1 MLEILTPLVKL
12 HRVSRSVDPSV
23 FVAKPGIWGE
33 LNPDGSLKN
42 VVTDEPAKINKL
54 VVNSAS
60 ENVYES
66 NDVEVGRVTT
76 IEDFGVRC
84 LVDGEGFTGTPNS
97 TINVGDLLAVSNIE
111 GFEGKLF
118 STDENPNT
126 ETGDYEVVARV
137 EETDAVAGTIV
148 YKTISPQ
155 YPVTL

>member
-12 HRVSRSVDPSV
+12 HRVSRSVDPST

-33 LNPDGSLKN
+33 LQVDGSLKN
-42 VVTDEPAKINKL
+42 VVTATPAKINKL

-84 LVDGEGFTGTPNS
+84 LVDGEGFTGDPA
-97 TINVGDLLAVSNIE
+97 VGDLLAVSNIA
-111 GFEGKLF
+111 GYEGKLF

-155 YPVTL
+155 YPVSLP

>member
-12 HRVSRSVDPSV
+12 HRVSRSVDTSA

-33 LNPDGSLKN
+33 LQPDGSLKN
-42 VVTDEPAKINKL
+42 IVTDTPAKINKL

-60 ENVYES
+60 ENIYES

-84 LVDGEGFTGTPNS
+84 LVDGEGFTGDPA
-97 TINVGDLLAVSNIE
+97 VGDLLAVSTVAT
-111 GFEGKLF
+111 FEGKLF
-118 STDENPNT
+118 STTENPND
-126 ETGDYEVVARV
+126 EDNDFEVVARV
-137 EETDAVAGTIV
+137 EEVDAIAGTIV

-155 YPVTL
+155 YPVTVAP

>member
-42 VVTDEPAKINKL
+42 VVTDTPAKINKL

-76 IEDFGVRC
+76 IEDFGVRA
-84 LVDGEGFTGTPNS
+84 LVDGEGFTGEPA
-97 TINVGDLLAVSNIE
+97 VGDLLAVSNIT

-118 STDENPNT
+118 STTENPNT
-126 ETGDYEVVARV
+126 EVGDYEVVARV

-148 YKTISPQ
+148 FKTISPQ